1 LNLQG
6 VIGYQFRGGIAG
18 MQLRLKASILDL
30 NDNFVLPG
38 LLPATG
44 KGKIIATWGLEL
56 GFLF

>member
-1 LNLQG
+1 
-6 VIGYQFRGGIAG
+6 

-30 NDNFVLPG
+30 NDNFVLQG

-44 KGKIIATWGLEL
+44 KGKNIATWGLEL